1 MTLMRHWTPQQAIWR
16 MILSCIRFSKLS
28 NSKLIEGGVMGDA
41 DTYFLLGFCRG
52 IPFSDRLRRDGDAS
66 SPPNK
71 MGGKSIFGLIC
82 TKLVRKCRLVFVK
95 GVCKSC
101 RFSFC
106 VQKHSS
112 QKFN

>member
-1 MTLMRHWTPQQAIWR
+1 MTLMRRWTLQQAIWR
-16 MILSCIRFSKLS
+16 VILSCIRFSKLTS
-28 NSKLIEGGVMGDA
+28 SKRIDGGIMGDA

-71 MGGKSIFGLIC
+71 MGGKSIFWLIC
-82 TKLVRKCRLVFVK
+82 TILVRKCGLVFVK
-95 GVCKSC
+95 GVCKSY
-101 RFSFC
+101 RLSFF